1 MSTTATGFPAFDEAT
16 GGLPAGRDYL
26 LSGPIGTGKTSFG
39 LCFLFEGLRAG
50 ESAALVTRRA
60 PKQVMEQGRALGWD
74 LDGYVRSGRL
84 TVVEYPQELHDQ
96 APVMR
101 DGPAVYKGL
110 QAMLDGNSIRRLVFD
125 PVTPLLTLPG
135 AAFGTQRIRPLMQA
149 FAGLQATTL
158 YIVDTPEGE
167 LFLPGCKDEVF
178 GTLRFEAGR
187 HARTLFIDRIP
198 GAAPRTTRLV
208 FDLRPG
214 SGLVECPAAA
224 PADPEFEEPAVTLS
238 GSALDAAPPS
248 AAVTPVW
255 DARPVAR
262 RSGAAPVRKGP
273 GRWVVLVAGP
283 DAPQRNSLRAAV
295 ESDASVVEAQGP
307 AECFRILAVEPPDL
321 ILLSQESRGVTALEF
336 IRKLRSTGTTLP
348 VVLVGGRL
356 RRISDSVRSLEA
368 GADLTLP
375 WPTDLRLL
383 RLHVRHLLSRSGPA
397 GAGGAA
403 VSAGFDIAP
412 RPDRPALIST
422 TSVEQFSDRMRAEA
436 AYALA
441 GNLPFVVVTIHYP
454 GGADTA
460 EEVASLASFVS
471 RQDDL
476 TYSGERGAA
485 VILAEASAAEPFLER
500 FQSRWHAGPH
510 PVTECRYF
518 DGSRN
523 FTEETVS
530 ELVASLGSRGGSP
543 ARDSLLAALSGRLHS
558 ASASIEHAKP
568 HEKTNAAP
576 ANFATHVAAAAAAA
590 GDGDRMEAP
599 GPALQ

>member
-1 MSTTATGFPAFDEAT
+1 MSTMATGFPAFDEAT

-39 LCFLFEGLRAG
+39 LCFLHEGLRAG
-50 ESAALVTRRA
+50 ESTALVTRRA
-60 PKQVMEQGRALGWD
+60 AKPVLEQGQTLGWD
-74 LDGYVRSGRL
+74 LEGYVRSGRL
-84 TVVEYPQELHDQ
+84 TVLEYPQELLEQ
-96 APVMR
+96 APVLR
-101 DGPAVYKGL
+101 DGAAIYKGL
-110 QAMLDGNSIRRLVFD
+110 QAMLDGNHIRRLVFD

-135 AAFGTQRIRPLMQA
+135 ASFQTQRVRPLMQA
-149 FAGLQATTL
+149 LAGLQATTL

-198 GAAPRTTRLV
+198 GAAPRASRLV

-214 SGLVECPAAA
+214 SGLVECPAAG

-238 GSALDAAPPS
+238 ATAPDAATAG

-262 RSGAAPVRKGP
+262 RSGGAPVRKGAR
-273 GRWVVLVAGP
+273 RWLVLVAGP
-283 DAPQRNSLRAAV
+283 DAQQRHSLRAAV
-295 ESDASVVEAQGP
+295 ESDASVIEAHGP
-307 AECFRILAVEPPDL
+307 AECFRLLAAEPPDL
-321 ILLSQESRGVTALEF
+321 VLLSQQSRGVTALEF
-336 IRKLRSTGTTLP
+336 IRKLRSTGTMLP

-356 RRISDSVRSLEA
+356 RRISDGVRSLEA

-375 WPTDLRLL
+375 WPVDLRLL
-383 RLHVRHLLSRSGPA
+383 RLHVRHLLSRTGPA
-397 GAGGAA
+397 GAGATE

-422 TSVEQFSDRMRAEA
+422 TSLEQFSDRLRAES

-441 GNLPFVVVTIHYP
+441 GNLSFVVVTIHSP
-454 GGADTA
+454 GGADAA

-485 VILAEASAAEPFLER
+485 VILAEASTAEPFLER
-500 FQSRWHAGPH
+500 FQLRWHAGPR
-510 PVTECRYF
+510 PFTECRYF
-518 DGSRN
+518 DGSRT
-523 FTEETVS
+523 FTEETVN

-543 ARDSLLAALSGRLHS
+543 EPDSLLAALSVRLHS
-558 ASASIEHAKP
+558 AAASTGNGKA
-568 HEKTNAAP
+568 HEKTGAAP
-576 ANFATHVAAAAAAA
+576 ANFTAHAAAATAT
-590 GDGDRMEAP
+590 GDGEHMETP